1 MSSRSIASARQKR
14 AGEPVSIAT
23 RGPGQYSMP
32 QKSGTQDTRQLV
44 PANKISISDA
54 IGLITIRL
62 GRAEQFLQ
70 SLQENSNFFNDE
82 SVEKMPPLDKTMLN
96 NIMTRLDSIEKKE
109 PAVVESKT
117 PQMDQDVLNKI
128 DGLEK
133 SCVKVSKLEQD
144 IRDMKDLLM
153 LNTLKYEKFVLESEN
168 KIKAFETQFNEKL
181 QLLESQ
187 IQKEDPLPLVEEKTE
202 TTEVI
207 NEIHDVTVETIESE
221 EKTETISTETYVD
234 TEPQEKTYGKKS
246 KKFNVS
252 F

>member
-23 RGPGQYSMP
+23 NRGPGQYSMP
-32 QKSGTQDTRQLV
+32 QKSGNQDTRQLV
-44 PANKISISDA
+44 PVNKISISDA

-109 PAVVESKT
+109 PVVVESKT

-168 KIKAFETQFNEKL
+168 KIKVFETQFLEKL

-187 IQKEDPLPLVEEKTE
+187 IQKDVPLVEEKTE

-207 NEIHDVTVETIESE
+207 NEIHDTVTVETIESE

-234 TEPQEKTYGKKS
+234 TEPQEKTHGKKS

>member
-44 PANKISISDA
+44 PVNKISISDA

-96 NIMTRLDSIEKKE
+96 NIMTRLDSIEKKD
-109 PAVVESKT
+109 VDSKT
-117 PQMDQDVLNKI
+117 QKIDQDVLNKI

-168 KIKAFETQFNEKL
+168 KIKVFETRFLEKL

-187 IQKEDPLPLVEEKTE
+187 IQKEDPPLAEEKTE
-202 TTEVI
+202 TEVI
-207 NEIHDVTVETIESE
+207 NEIHDVTVEIIESE
-221 EKTETISTETYVD
+221 EKTETITTETYVD

>member
-44 PANKISISDA
+44 PVNKISISDA

-96 NIMTRLDSIEKKE
+96 NIMTRLDSIEKKD
-109 PAVVESKT
+109 VDSKT
-117 PQMDQDVLNKI
+117 QKIDQDVLNKI

-168 KIKAFETQFNEKL
+168 KIKVFETQFLEKL

-187 IQKEDPLPLVEEKTE
+187 IQKEDPPLAEEKTE
-202 TTEVI
+202 TEVI
-207 NEIHDVTVETIESE
+207 NEIHDVTVEIIESE
-221 EKTETISTETYVD
+221 EKTETITTETYVD